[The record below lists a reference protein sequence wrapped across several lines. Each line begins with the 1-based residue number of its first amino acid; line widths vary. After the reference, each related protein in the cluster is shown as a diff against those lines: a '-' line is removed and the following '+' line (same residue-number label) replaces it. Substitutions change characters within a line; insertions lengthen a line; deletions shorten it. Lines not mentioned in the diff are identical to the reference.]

1 MSSNESN
8 EDFGSV
14 LGKID
19 LSAVRPW
26 ALPASILDLSASI
39 LGSTFL
45 IAEPFQKFAVM
56 AEGDGDLPHIKVDL
70 KGNIG
75 ADLGG
80 RVDTKVKGSMTNHLT
95 SGTYFWPKRF

>member
-1 MSSNESN
+1 MSTNESKPGL
-8 EDFGSV
+8 ESV

-39 LGSTFL
+39 LGSAFL
-45 IAEPFQKFAVM
+45 IAAPFQKFAVM

-80 RVDTKVKGSMTNHLT
+80 RVNTNVNGRMTNRLE
-95 SGTYFWPKRF
+95 SGKYFWP